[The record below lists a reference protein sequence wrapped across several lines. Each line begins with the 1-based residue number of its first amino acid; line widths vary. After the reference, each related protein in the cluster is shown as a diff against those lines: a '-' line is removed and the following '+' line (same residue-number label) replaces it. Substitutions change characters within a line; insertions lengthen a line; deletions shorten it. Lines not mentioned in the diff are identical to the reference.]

1 MEDQGNSRIVNCLDE
16 GILISLEEGDV
27 SFEEYAKIVDHCMS
41 CRICAQVFAGRERE
55 IRGRRPQAVPI
66 FALNAPSRFGCLTVE
81 EIVHFKSN
89 HQRMSKIYT
98 DYVVTH
104 SCSCPRCYEVSYQ
117 LKGFEASDDMD
128 HSFVCIPL
136 RSVVNDLMLKQIV
149 GDDGFRSICL
159 DLECEMYELF
169 GKKIEIVDF
178 CDYAYQI
185 GVTESKAVLLD
196 YRGSD
201 VAGKRFRVSL
211 VEYEEG
217 AYCEDIS
224 SF

>member
-1 MEDQGNSRIVNCLDE
+1 
-16 GILISLEEGDV
+16 
-27 SFEEYAKIVDHCMS
+27 
-41 CRICAQVFAGRERE
+41 
-55 IRGRRPQAVPI
+55 
-66 FALNAPSRFGCLTVE
+66 
-81 EIVHFKSN
+81 
-89 HQRMSKIYT
+89 
-98 DYVVTH
+98 
-104 SCSCPRCYEVSYQ
+104 
-117 LKGFEASDDMD
+117 
-128 HSFVCIPL
+128 
-136 RSVVNDLMLKQIV
+136 MLKQIV